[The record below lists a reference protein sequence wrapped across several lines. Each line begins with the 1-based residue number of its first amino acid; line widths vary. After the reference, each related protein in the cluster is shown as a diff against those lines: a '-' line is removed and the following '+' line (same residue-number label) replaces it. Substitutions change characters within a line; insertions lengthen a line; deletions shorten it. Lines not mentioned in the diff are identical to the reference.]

1 MSVLVI
7 LKTTNKISVI
17 KEKKKKKE
25 MDNKQ
30 GPIIV
35 DPCQLPY
42 FKYSSVYMSIPH
54 LQSSPSPTPSL
65 LVTIKFL
72 L

>member
-1 MSVLVI
+1 
-7 LKTTNKISVI
+7 
-17 KEKKKKKE
+17 

-72 L
+72 LWVCESAL